1 MKYIDLCKKENVSLE
16 DISWIFQK
24 IRSQPLILRAVP
36 SWTKMMAGKKNTCR
50 IFLAGLWIFKI
61 LLKMTYNWLMCL
73 IA

>member
-36 SWTKMMAGKKNTCR
+36 
-50 IFLAGLWIFKI
+50 FLNENDGW
-61 LLKMTYNWLMCL
+61 
-73 IA
+73 